1 MPSTGKRATT
11 SAATGRVPLVLA
23 LALAIVAAFL
33 LRVVNWHNILT
44 PAGVRLIE
52 NDCFY
57 HMRRVF
63 LALANNLRVPGYDPF
78 MNFPQGLHCNW
89 PPLFD
94 QMIAA
99 CAWLIGCG
107 HPSAHLIETVG
118 AFFPCMLGALTVPVV
133 FLLARTYMRT
143 GFAVAAAFA
152 LAVLPYHIQV
162 SVLGRPDHHVA
173 VVLFSSLLY
182 LGVAGIAGSRTR
194 AGRLLLSAVTG
205 VLLFIN
211 LVTWVGSIMFAV
223 ILVIHFG
230 LSALVNFRRPERLAA
245 PCETGAIV
253 FLVAS
258 VLLWPVAMN
267 TYWGRLGQTSWDG
280 LSGFHVSFLVCG
292 AAALMLTGLLLRLLP
307 PGRLD
312 GAARRA
318 PAILAAVLLVA
329 AIVALLGGSLLPA
342 LSQSPEWILKQDP
355 FMRHIE
361 ESGGLTWRA
370 AMENFTG
377 LVFLFPVI
385 VLVLAQRQWKQDR
398 REMAVFVLVWSAVT
412 GACAVMQERFSD
424 VFSVNAAILI
434 AAFLPASADLIP
446 PRMAGGSALRRTL
459 ASKAPMLGCVAILCL
474 ALTPTAHWLRSYWT
488 NARALQVGRTLY
500 DVCFWLRDNTPDPS
514 PAPRDR
520 HDVPAY
526 GVLASWPMGNA
537 IAYLGQRPNVANN
550 FVGWPENRES
560 NLTPYRFFVSDN
572 VEEAEAILETCR
584 ARYVIAEDTVTSGH
598 FARML
603 DVLGLRH
610 EDYFATESS
619 AAGPVFVPGDRTL
632 RSMASRLYLHNG
644 EGLPHFRLVYE
655 SPEQRTVA
663 GRRMGVYK
671 VFEFP
676 RAAGNTR

>member
-173 VVLFSSLLY
+173 VVLF
-182 LGVAGIAGSRTR
+182 
-194 AGRLLLSAVTG
+194 
-205 VLLFIN
+205 
-211 LVTWVGSIMFAV
+211 
-223 ILVIHFG
+223 G

-385 VLVLAQRQWKQDR
+385 VLVLAQRNEFCRRILALSQWKQDR